1 MLWNIRTGLDRRDGL
16 FRFGGSSSA
25 WPRAAAGVGDGADG
39 DGDEDGEE
47 DGDGDGDGEANCR

>member
-25 WPRAAAGVGDGADG
+25 WPRAAAGVGDG
-39 DGDEDGEE
+39 DEDGEE
-47 DGDGDGDGEANCR
+47 DGDGDGDASCR